1 MKTKVMVLRAW
12 MVVFALAAL
21 CFLLPVLAATPF
33 LLASVLL
40 AAIAGFIHNAAKDA
54 NASAR

>member
-40 AAIAGFIHNAAKDA
+40 AAIAGFLHKAAKV
-54 NASAR
+54 S